1 MEDAEFWTGRET
13 IQYLDVIK
21 GPQACTRFTIFSLF
35 AAQAGASRV
44 IAVQASMKMASVATQ
59 GFHTCVGSGGEM
71 QTPEWYMEQGIE
83 DLGLSFWEVLLS
95 LFIKIECLCTLKL
108 WKVFSKE
115 EVSILMHMLNDL
127 VACTMRTTTFNW
139 RNFIA
144 VLKNMK

>member
-1 MEDAEFWTGRET
+1 MTKMT
-13 IQYLDVIK
+13 
-21 GPQACTRFTIFSLF
+21 SLF
-35 AAQAGASRV
+35 VAQAGASRV

-59 GFHTCVGSGGEM
+59 GFHTCVGSGGER

-83 DLGLSFWEVLLS
+83 DLGLSFWEVLLY

-115 EVSILMHMLNDL
+115 DVSILMHMLNHL
-127 VACTMRTTTFNW
+127 GACTMRTTTFNW
-139 RNFIA
+139 RNFIV

>member
-21 GPQACTRFTIFSLF
+21 
-35 AAQAGASRV
+35 AQAGASRV